1 MGTLR
6 FPTRELS
13 PRTVPASAREN
24 RRRRAGGQLA
34 ATLAHQ
40 NERMQALDGLTDR
53 NSAFLS
59 FLKGVLARG
68 PVSIAELEPQA
79 RAAMLL
85 GERQSITHSKPF
97 KRAKKALGIR
107 SVRNGFGAAGGWLW
121 VLSRDPGYVAQSPG
135 HLSTDPLDPEQV
147 SVEPQPQRGGIDV
160 PKTWRDKVASLRR
173 RRPPADVPLHRW
185 QLFLGDCEDFLD
197 PTAIWAAK
205 AVSFGWDALSL
216 FGCAPAQP
224 LAHMQVAGL
233 IWALRGRKIVRL
245 YPDWASIEDSADGS
259 RSVFNRRVTYGVPIA
274 LPWSLR

>member
-1 MGTLR
+1 MNGLDTSDDSTSAIWAFLKEVLAQGPI
-6 FPTRELS
+6 FVVQLE
-13 PRTVPASAREN
+13 AKARE
-24 RRRRAGGQLA
+24 GSL
-34 ATLAHQ
+34 
-40 NERMQALDGLTDR
+40 
-53 NSAFLS
+53 LS
-59 FLKGVLARG
+59 EK
-68 PVSIAELEPQA
+68 
-79 RAAMLL
+79 
-85 GERQSITHSKPF
+85 QSIVHAKGF
-97 KRAKKALGIR
+97 RRAKKMLNIR
-107 SVRNGFGAAGGWLW
+107 STRTGFGAAGCWSWALPPDRR
-121 VLSRDPGYVAQSPG
+121 SDPASPAVHASPNALNPG
-135 HLSTDPLDPEQV
+135 QELRL
-147 SVEPQPQRGGIDV
+147 EPQPQRGGIDV

-197 PTAIWAAK
+197 PRAIWAAK